1 MFLPL
6 HSIWWLNYHFHNWN
20 KHKSIVHLG
29 IYVYLICNPRSRN
42 TGVNVLY
49 NLGILMFVL
58 GSSQVAQGKEC
69 ACQCRRCTRPRLNS
83 WVGKIPWQRKRQL
96 IPVFLTG
103 ESPWAEEPG
112 GLQSMQSQRA
122 GHHWVTK
129 HSTQHS
135 LCLYDMV
142 FSSFIINCIF
152 LNFLKA
158 ILTLVSKFF
167 YCYDPSPVS

>member
-1 MFLPL
+1 MSPSIFSPPDSSVCKESACNAGDPGSTPGSGRAPGEGIAYPFQYSLAFLMAQMVKNPL
-6 HSIWWLNYHFHNWN
+6 AMRETWF
-20 KHKSIVHLG
+20 
-29 IYVYLICNPRSRN
+29 
-42 TGVNVLY
+42 
-49 NLGILMFVL
+49 
-58 GSSQVAQGKEC
+58 
-69 ACQCRRCTRPRLNS
+69 NS
-83 WVGKIPWQRKRQL
+83 WVGKIPWKRTGQL